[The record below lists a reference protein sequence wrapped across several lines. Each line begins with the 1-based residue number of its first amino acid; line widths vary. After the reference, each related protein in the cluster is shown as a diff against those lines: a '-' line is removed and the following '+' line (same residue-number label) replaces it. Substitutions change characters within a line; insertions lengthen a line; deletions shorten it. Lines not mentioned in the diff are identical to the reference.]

1 MRWLASLTR
10 DSLYRLLHPMHIY
23 FRLLVFEMSE
33 TVDGGWSLIKPLQN
47 AEDERGGPT
56 YESS

>member
-1 MRWLASLTR
+1 
-10 DSLYRLLHPMHIY
+10 MHIY

-56 YESS
+56 YECS